1 MKKMTVAAAATSFAA
16 VASMLVAAPAAQADP
31 YPRSVDTACVA
42 VAADT
47 KVGPGDRVKVKFK
60 WTADGNITPKGRV
73 KWTVMRKKTGVVQQ
87 GSFWSGAK
95 KQATTKRFSF
105 ERKGNY
111 YIEFETATKASS
123 IFRNCTATTS
133 KIKVRN
139 RF

>member
-1 MKKMTVAAAATSFAA
+1 MKKMAVAAATTTIAA
-16 VASMLVAAPAAQADP
+16 LGSLVVAPAAQADP
-31 YPRSVDTACVA
+31 YPRSIDTECVA

-47 KVGPGDRVKVKFK
+47 TVGPGDTVKIKFK

-73 KWTVMRKKTGVVQQ
+73 EYVVRRVRTGVVET
-87 GSFWSGAK
+87 GSFWSGAANK
-95 KQATTKRFSF
+95 AQTKNFSF

-111 YIEFETATKASS
+111 YVEFDTAAKSTSV
-123 IFRNCTATTS
+123 FRNCSASTA